1 MKTLNSYRNQVKKDI
16 DPSGN
21 QVHPRQALNHF
32 IDSLIEQRKNPPK
45 EIECRKLADSNEE
58 MQKVWLQFIIILA
71 TSYLEADCLKL
82 IDANFFFENKISDD
96 KEASQLIIDTIN
108 MMKQYD
114 RSVVIFDIDSIAG
127 VTKEF
132 SSIKKDVSQA
142 TNSAVEDGEGST
154 FNF

>member
-1 MKTLNSYRNQVKKDI
+1 M
-16 DPSGN
+16 
-21 QVHPRQALNHF
+21 
-32 IDSLIEQRKNPPK
+32 
-45 EIECRKLADSNEE
+45 
-58 MQKVWLQFIIILA
+58 A

-96 KEASQLIIDTIN
+96 KEASQLIIDTIK

-127 VTKEF
+127 VTKEY

-142 TNSAVEDGEGST
+142 VNAAVEDGEGST